1 MKKLVKLLLVG
12 LMSLTCVACGNNNDK
27 ENQVG
32 SDQLIKEGELVVG
45 ISPDYPP
52 YETIDENGN
61 MVGFDVDMAEELGK
75 IMGVKIVWEQMAFD
89 TIVDAVNLGQVDCG
103 IAGFTYDPERQVLF
117 SDYYLKSK
125 QVVLVKVD
133 AGITTTA
140 DLNGKYVGAQLGTT
154 GENCANDIEGATVE
168 TNKDAKLLVESL
180 KASQLDAVVI
190 DVLVAQNYVANDSS
204 LTILDETLLDEENG
218 IITSTTNELLM
229 DKLNEAIATFK
240 ASDAYNT
247 LKNKWGM

>member
-12 LMSLTCVACGNNNDK
+12 LMSLTCVACSNNDK
-27 ENQVG
+27 EDTVWT
-32 SDQLIKEGELVVG
+32 DQLIKEGQLVVG

-75 IMGVKIVWEQMAFD
+75 IMGVEIVWEQMAFD
-89 TIVDAVNLGQVDCG
+89 TIVGAVNLGQVDCG
-103 IAGFTYDPERQVLF
+103 IAGFTYDEERQVLF

-125 QVVLVKVD
+125 QVVLVKD
-133 AGITTTA
+133 ASITTVA
-140 DLNGKYVGAQLGTT
+140 DLNGKVVGAQLGTT
-154 GENCANDIEGATVE
+154 GQTCAEGIEGATVE
-168 TNKDAKLLVESL
+168 TNSDAKKLVEFL
-180 KASQLDAVVI
+180 KADQIDAVVI

-204 LTILDETLLDEENG
+204 LTILEESLLDEENG

-240 ASDAYNT
+240 ESDAYNT
-247 LKNKWGM
+247 LKEKWGM